1 MRSQPAASSPA
12 SPDSVHDYDME
23 ASTSIFPL
31 QSLVFAYTFLKGSP
45 LHVKAGKVS
54 ILCRL
59 LQEAG
64 HHRGSLLCVGG
75 VVVGRALGI
84 GKLRT
89 WRRVATTIKDVR
101 SGIMDTATVEIL
113 AKLTP

>member
-1 MRSQPAASSPA
+1 M
-12 SPDSVHDYDME
+12 
-23 ASTSIFPL
+23 STFPP
-31 QSLVFAYTFLKGSP
+31 QSLVLAYTFLKGSL
-45 LHVKAGKVS
+45 LHAKAGKVS

-64 HHRGSLLCVGG
+64 HHRGSLLCAGG

-101 SGIMDTATVEIL
+101 SGIMDTAIVEIL